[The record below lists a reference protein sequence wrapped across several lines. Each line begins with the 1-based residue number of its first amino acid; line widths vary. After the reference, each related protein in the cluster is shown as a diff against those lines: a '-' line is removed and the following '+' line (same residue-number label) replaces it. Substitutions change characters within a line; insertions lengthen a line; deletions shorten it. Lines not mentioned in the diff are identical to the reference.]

1 MLVSKHTVEVV
12 FSRKVLFELFE
23 AVHVIVRVDTFLS
36 HQLECFP
43 WNTSLVCLKVWL
55 GSFLTRVSR
64 HEFINWRLS
73 RNNRCLPSVKAMYL
87 SMLFRMTLMSML
99 LLYSVPTIESMI
111 VVSN

>member
-12 FSRKVLFELFE
+12 FSRKGLLELFE
-23 AVHVIVRVDTFLS
+23 AVHVVVRVDSFLS
-36 HQLECFP
+36 HQLEYFP

-55 GSFLTRVSR
+55 DSFLTRLSR
-64 HEFINWRLS
+64 HEFINRRLS
-73 RNNRCLPSVKAMYL
+73 RNTRCLPSMKAVYL